1 MTAFRLILPPSTGT
15 WQAKAGEVEKAVEI
29 ALKAGYKLLDCA
41 AIYGNENEVGEG
53 IRQSGVNPDD
63 IWITSKVDHF
73 HPLSLIKAKANPP
86 LSLLQLWNNSH
97 NPEYVEAACDKT
109 LKDLGV
115 KHLDLYLMH
124 WPSAFKPGGEMIP
137 KENGVALRDTETTL
151 AQTWA
156 EMEKLLEKGKVKNI
170 GISNFTRSEVEE
182 LLKTAKHKPDA
193 IQIELHPYL
202 QQKEFVEWCQSL
214 GMVVTAY
221 SPL

>member
-1 MTAFRLILPPSTGT
+1 VSHIFIA
-15 WQAKAGEVEKAVEI
+15 AVASI
-29 ALKAGYKLLDCA
+29 RTYLDYVACA
-41 AIYGNENEVGEG
+41 
-53 IRQSGVNPDD
+53 P
-63 IWITSKVDHF
+63 
-73 HPLSLIKAKANPP
+73 
-86 LSLLQLWNNSH
+86 LQLWNNSH

-202 QQKEFVEWCQSL
+202 QQKEFVEWCQSQ

>member
-1 MTAFRLILPPSTGT
+1 
-15 WQAKAGEVEKAVEI
+15 
-29 ALKAGYKLLDCA
+29 
-41 AIYGNENEVGEG
+41 
-53 IRQSGVNPDD
+53 
-63 IWITSKVDHF
+63 
-73 HPLSLIKAKANPP
+73 
-86 LSLLQLWNNSH
+86 
-97 NPEYVEAACDKT
+97 
-109 LKDLGV
+109 
-115 KHLDLYLMH
+115 
-124 WPSAFKPGGEMIP
+124 MIP